1 MNRNDYKKLINR
13 IEPDQGLEERLM
25 NGIREKEQEKHP
37 PIRRSRIGMA
47 GVGAAVMLGVV
58 LVISIIWQT
67 ENTPIAEAPAVT
79 PTVSD
84 GQDALPG
91 MEGPRDPAE
100 AGHEKV
106 ELPAIELPKDD
117 GVMMDMI
124 GLVVYKGNIYTQ
136 TGTQI
141 TAETAKELR
150 GEKLGRTTAGITEWS
165 TQADYTEL
173 ASTIGEADIY
183 AVQGYDETFRI
194 MSYEEHDGQVFAELY
209 EHLNGI
215 TVMRGE
221 DIAGKLKLDGRIAS
235 AQWQDFDSW
244 NMGETRLEELPADAS
259 LDAFIKALYEAKPV
273 AENQLME
280 AGIYDA
286 GSGEQ
291 KFLYLNL
298 EDGTKVELRLFKSG
312 PYAKYSHAQVFFEMD
327 AEAFGA
333 LWDRM
338 E

>member
-84 GQDALPG
+84 GQDAMPG

-141 TAETAKELR
+141 TAKELR

-183 AVQGYDETFRI
+183 AVEGYDETFRI

-215 TVMRGE
+215 TVTRGE